1 MKVEPGMIKDLNL
14 SFKEPLIALKDVMYI
29 IVHHTEEIGWDINKT
44 HRFHQDHR
52 LWSGIGYNFFIEENG
67 EIIKGRGYH
76 VGAHAYSYNEK
87 SIGIC
92 LAGNF
97 DIHTPSI
104 EQLKSLSKLCI
115 FLLHQFNLSTTHI
128 LGHRELK
135 GVTKSCPGKNFNMDQ
150 FRESIKMQ
158 WPNDKDKK

>member
-1 MKVEPGMIKDLNL
+1 MKIEPGWITDINL
-14 SFKEPLIALKDVMYI
+14 SFKEPLVALKNVMYI

-44 HRFHQDHR
+44 HRFHQEHR
-52 LWSGIGYNFFIEENG
+52 GWSGIGYNFFIEENG

-76 VGAHAYSYNEK
+76 VGAHAYSYNQK

-97 DIHTPSI
+97 DIHIPSI

-115 FLLHQFNLSTTHI
+115 FLLEQYNLSTTQI

-135 GVTKSCPGKNFNMDQ
+135 STAKSCPGKNFNMDQ
-150 FRESIKMQ
+150 IRESIKIQ
-158 WPNDKDKK
+158 WLKYKGKK

>member
-1 MKVEPGMIKDLNL
+1 MKIEPGWINDINL
-14 SFKEPLIALKDVMYI
+14 SFKEPLVALKNVMYI

-44 HRFHQDHR
+44 HRFHQEHR
-52 LWSGIGYNFFIEENG
+52 GWSGIGYNFFIEENG

-76 VGAHAYSYNEK
+76 VGAHAYSYNQK

-97 DIHTPSI
+97 DIHIPSI

-115 FLLHQFNLSTTHI
+115 FLLEQYNLSTTQI

-135 GVTKSCPGKNFNMDQ
+135 STAKSCPGKNLNMDQ
-150 FRESIKMQ
+150 IRESIKIQ
-158 WPNDKDKK
+158 WLKYKGKK

>member
-1 MKVEPGMIKDLNL
+1 MKEEPEWIKNINL
-14 SFKEPLIALKDVMYI
+14 AFKAPLVALKDVMYI

-44 HRFHQDHR
+44 HNFHQNHR
-52 LWSGIGYNFFIEENG
+52 GWSGIGYNFFIEENG

-76 VGAHAYSYNEK
+76 VGAHAHSYNEK

-104 EQLKSLSKLCI
+104 EQHKSLIKLCI
-115 FLLHQFNLSTTHI
+115 FLLDQYNLSTTHI
-128 LGHRELK
+128 LGHRELN
-135 GVTKSCPGKNFNMDQ
+135 GIAKSCPGKNFSMVQ
-150 FRESIKMQ
+150 FRESIKIQ
-158 WPNDKDKK
+158 RLKNKR

>member
-1 MKVEPGMIKDLNL
+1 MKVEPRWIKDIHL
-14 SFKEPLIALKDVMYI
+14 SFTEPLIALKDVGYI
-29 IVHHTEEIGWDINKT
+29 IVHHTEEIGWDCIKT
-44 HRFHQDHR
+44 HTFHQDLR
-52 LWSGIGYNFFIEENG
+52 GWSGIGYNFFIEENG

-76 VGAHAYSYNEK
+76 VGAHAYAYNDK

-97 DIHTPSI
+97 DIHTPSK

-115 FLLHQFNLSTTHI
+115 FLLHVYNLSIIHI

-135 GVTKSCPGKNFNMDQ
+135 DVTKSCPGKNFNMGQ
-150 FRESIKMQ
+150 FRESIKLQ
-158 WPNDKDKK
+158 LPKNKGKE

>member
-1 MKVEPGMIKDLNL
+1 MKVEPGLIKDINL
-14 SFKEPLIALKDVMYI
+14 TFKEPLIPLKDVMYI

-52 LWSGIGYNFFIEENG
+52 GWSGIGYNFFIEENG

-76 VGAHAYSYNEK
+76 VGAHAFSYNKE

-104 EQLKSLSKLCI
+104 EQLKSLRKLCI
-115 FLLHQFNLSTTHI
+115 FLLDQYNLSTTHI
-128 LGHRELK
+128 LGHRELNDIA
-135 GVTKSCPGKNFNMDQ
+135 KSCPGKNFKMDQ
-150 FRESIKMQ
+150 FRESIKRQ
-158 WPNDKDKK
+158 

>member
-1 MKVEPGMIKDLNL
+1 MKIEPGWINDINL
-14 SFKEPLIALKDVMYI
+14 SFKEPLVALKNVMYI

-44 HRFHQDHR
+44 HRFHQEHR
-52 LWSGIGYNFFIEENG
+52 GWSGIGYNFFIEENG

-76 VGAHAYSYNEK
+76 VGAHAYSYNQK

-97 DIHTPSI
+97 DIQIPSI

-115 FLLHQFNLSTTHI
+115 FLLDQFNLSTAQI
-128 LGHRELK
+128 LGHRELN
-135 GVTKSCPGKNFNMDQ
+135 GVAKSCPGK
-150 FRESIKMQ
+150 ILK
-158 WPNDKDKK
+158 WT

>member
-1 MKVEPGMIKDLNL
+1 MNEEPGWIKDINL
-14 SFKEPLIALKDVMYI
+14 SFKEPLVALKDVMYI

-44 HRFHQDHR
+44 HRFHQECR
-52 LWSGIGYNFFIEENG
+52 GWSGIGYNFFIEENG

-76 VGAHAYSYNEK
+76 VGAHAYSYNQK

-115 FLLHQFNLSTTHI
+115 FFLKQFNLSTTQI

-135 GVTKSCPGKNFNMDQ
+135 GIGKSCPGKNFNMGK
-150 FRESIKMQ
+150 FRESIKKQ
-158 WPNDKDKK
+158 LPKYKGNK

>member
-1 MKVEPGMIKDLNL
+1 MKVEPRWIKDINL
-14 SFKEPLIALKDVMYI
+14 SFNEPLIALKDVMYI
-29 IVHHTEEIGWDINKT
+29 ILHHTEEIGWDINKT

-52 LWSGIGYNFFIEENG
+52 GWSGIGYNFFIEENG

-87 SIGIC
+87 TIGIC

-104 EQLKSLSKLCI
+104 EQLKALSKLCI
-115 FLLHQFNLSTTHI
+115 FLLDQYNVSPTNI
-128 LGHRELK
+128 LGHRELN
-135 GVTKSCPGKNFNMDQ
+135 GIAKSCPGKNFNMDQ
-150 FRESIKMQ
+150 YRESIKRLL
-158 WPNDKDKK
+158 PKYKGNK

>member
-1 MKVEPGMIKDLNL
+1 MKIEPGRINDINL
-14 SFKEPLIALKDVMYI
+14 SFKEPLVALKNVMYI

-44 HRFHQDHR
+44 HKFHQEHR
-52 LWSGIGYNFFIEENG
+52 GWSGIGYNFFIEENG

-76 VGAHAYSYNEK
+76 VGAHAYSYNQK

-97 DIHTPSI
+97 DIQIPSI

-115 FLLHQFNLSTTHI
+115 FLLDQFNLSTAQI
-128 LGHRELK
+128 LGHRELN
-135 GVTKSCPGKNFNMDQ
+135 GVAKSCPGKNLKMDLV
-150 FRESIKMQ
+150 RESIKTQ
-158 WPNDKDKK
+158 WLKYKGN

>member
-1 MKVEPGMIKDLNL
+1 MKDERGWIKDIHLG
-14 SFKEPLIALKDVMYI
+14 FKEPQVAIKDVMFI
-29 IVHHTEEIGWDINKT
+29 IVHHTEEVGWDIHKT
-44 HRFHQDHR
+44 HRFHQEHR
-52 LWSGIGYNFFIEENG
+52 GWSGIGYNFFIEENG
-67 EIIKGRGYH
+67 DIMKGRGYH

-97 DIHTPSI
+97 DIQTPSK

-115 FLLHQFNLSTTHI
+115 YLLDQYKLSITRI

-135 GVTKSCPGKNFNMDQ
+135 GIEKSCPGKNFNMDH
-150 FRESIKMQ
+150 FRESIKIQ
-158 WPNDKDKK
+158 WAK

>member
-1 MKVEPGMIKDLNL
+1 MKVEPGWIKDINL
-14 SFKEPLIALKDVMYI
+14 SFKEPLLALKDVMYV
-29 IVHHTEEIGWDINKT
+29 IVHHTEEIGWDIHMT

-52 LWSGIGYNFFIEENG
+52 RWSGIGYNFFIEENG

-97 DIHTPSI
+97 DIQTPSE

-115 FLLHQFNLSTTHI
+115 FLLHQFNLSTTRI

-135 GVTKSCPGKNFNMDQ
+135 GVTKTCPGKNFNMDQ
-150 FRESIKMQ
+150 FRESIRMQ
-158 WPNDKDKK
+158 WTNDKEKE

>member
-1 MKVEPGMIKDLNL
+1 MIVESFLKAAPNKRVSEDSIVLNDIVPFKDENGMNGAY
-14 SFKEPLIALKDVMYI
+14 LI
-29 IVHHTEEIGWDINKT
+29 
-44 HRFHQDHR
+44 HQDHR
-52 LWSGIGYNFFIEENG
+52 GWSGIGYNFFIEENG

-76 VGAHAYSYNEK
+76 VGAHAFSYNQK

-104 EQLKSLSKLCI
+104 EQLNSLSKLCI
-115 FLLHQFNLSTTHI
+115 FLLDQNNLSTTHI

-135 GVTKSCPGKNFNMDQ
+135 GIEKSCPGKNLNMDQ
-150 FRESIKMQ
+150 FRKSIKLLL
-158 WPNDKDKK
+158 PKYKDNK

>member
-1 MKVEPGMIKDLNL
+1 MKIEPGWINDINL
-14 SFKEPLIALKDVMYI
+14 SFKEPLVALKNVMYI

-44 HRFHQDHR
+44 HRFHQEHR
-52 LWSGIGYNFFIEENG
+52 GWSGIGYNFFIEENG

-76 VGAHAYSYNEK
+76 VGAHAYSYNQK

-97 DIHTPSI
+97 DIHIPSI

-115 FLLHQFNLSTTHI
+115 FLLEQYNLSTTQI

-135 GVTKSCPGKNFNMDQ
+135 STAKSCPGKNFNMDQ
-150 FRESIKMQ
+150 IRESIKIQ
-158 WPNDKDKK
+158 WLKYKDKK

>member
-1 MKVEPGMIKDLNL
+1 MKIEPGWINDINL
-14 SFKEPLIALKDVMYI
+14 SFKEPLVALKNVMFI

-44 HRFHQDHR
+44 HRFHQEHR
-52 LWSGIGYNFFIEENG
+52 GWSGIGYNFFIEENG
-67 EIIKGRGYH
+67 EIIKGRGYN
-76 VGAHAYSYNEK
+76 VGAHAYSYNQK

-97 DIHTPSI
+97 DIHIPSI

-115 FLLHQFNLSTTHI
+115 FLLEQYNLSTTQI

-135 GVTKSCPGKNFNMDQ
+135 STAKSCPGKNVNMDQ
-150 FRESIKMQ
+150 IRESIKIQ
-158 WPNDKDKK
+158 WLKYKGKK

>member
-1 MKVEPGMIKDLNL
+1 MKVEPGMIKDINL

-29 IVHHTEEIGWDINKT
+29 IVHHTEEIGWDIKKT

-67 EIIKGRGYH
+67 EIIKGRGYS

-97 DIHTPSI
+97 DIHNPSI

-115 FLLHQFNLSTTHI
+115 FLLYQFNLSTTHI

-135 GVTKSCPGKNFNMDQ
+135 VVTKSCPCKNFNIGQ

-158 WPNDKDKK
+158 WPK

>member
-1 MKVEPGMIKDLNL
+1 MKVEPGWITDISL

-44 HRFHQDHR
+44 HSFHQDYR
-52 LWSGIGYNFFIEENG
+52 GWSGIGYNFFIEENG

-76 VGAHAYSYNEK
+76 VGAHAYSYNDK

-97 DIHTPSI
+97 DILTPSI
-104 EQLKSLSKLCI
+104 EQLKSLSNLCI
-115 FLLHQFNLSTTHI
+115 FLLNQFNITTTHI
-128 LGHRELK
+128 LGHGELE
-135 GVTKSCPGKNFNMDQ
+135 GITKSCPGKNFDMVQ
-150 FRESIKMQ
+150 FRESIKIQ
-158 WPNDKDKK
+158 CIKENGN